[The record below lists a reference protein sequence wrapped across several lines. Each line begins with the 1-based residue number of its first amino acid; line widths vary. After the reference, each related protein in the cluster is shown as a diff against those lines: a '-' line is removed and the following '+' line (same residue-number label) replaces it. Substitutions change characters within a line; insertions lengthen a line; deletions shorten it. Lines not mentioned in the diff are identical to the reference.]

1 MRACV
6 RVCVCVEGG
15 GKVLRE
21 SKFNMYKGTC
31 AGGLQGSRVGVCSWI
46 LYVSHREGGLSMGV
60 LLVVVINFILMI
72 IKTLHALKIDYFI
85 FLYFPLF

>member
-1 MRACV
+1 MCECASVCVRACV

-31 AGGLQGSRVGVCSWI
+31 AGGLQGSRVGVCVHGYFMS
-46 LYVSHREGGLSMGV
+46 LTGRVVSQWGSCSLS
-60 LLVVVINFILMI
+60 L
-72 IKTLHALKIDYFI
+72 
-85 FLYFPLF
+85 